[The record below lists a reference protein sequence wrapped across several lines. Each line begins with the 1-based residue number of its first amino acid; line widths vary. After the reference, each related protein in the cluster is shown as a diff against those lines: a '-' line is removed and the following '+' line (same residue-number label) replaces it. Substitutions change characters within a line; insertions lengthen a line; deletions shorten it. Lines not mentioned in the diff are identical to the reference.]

1 MQRYIAVKRNLAG
14 KPSGKCPRLIVLS
27 GGITP
32 AQLSQAVRIRVLT
45 FVQNG
50 EFGFASMKRVEVLM
64 KSSALDTF
72 KECAPR
78 LGISE
83 YDVADV
89 RLSVSCANKQRRVY
103 RGHEYTL
110 DLVPGVKVEFV
121 AFDEDAREVAEN
133 IFTLVAPE
141 RVVLWPLDE
150 LISIPATNLR
160 VVPRTSSDRRAAEIV
175 RVASREF
182 H

>member
-1 MQRYIAVKRNLAG
+1 
-14 KPSGKCPRLIVLS
+14 
-27 GGITP
+27 
-32 AQLSQAVRIRVLT
+32 
-45 FVQNG
+45 
-50 EFGFASMKRVEVLM
+50 MKRVEVLM

-72 KECAPR
+72 KECARR

-89 RLSVSCANKQRRVY
+89 RLSVSCANKQRRIY

-121 AFDEDAREVAEN
+121 AFDEDAREMAEN

-150 LISIPATNLR
+150 LISIPATALHI
-160 VVPRTSSDRRAAEIV
+160 VPRSSTDSRASEPARAA
-175 RVASREF
+175 

>member
-1 MQRYIAVKRNLAG
+1 
-14 KPSGKCPRLIVLS
+14 
-27 GGITP
+27 
-32 AQLSQAVRIRVLT
+32 
-45 FVQNG
+45 
-50 EFGFASMKRVEVLM
+50 MKRVEVLM
-64 KSSALDTF
+64 KSSALDIF
-72 KECAPR
+72 KDCAPR

-83 YDVADV
+83 YDVSDV
-89 RLSVSCANKQRRVY
+89 RLSVSCAVEQRRVY
-103 RGHEYTL
+103 RGHEYNL

-150 LISIPATNLR
+150 IISIPATTLR
-160 VVPRTSSDRRAAEIV
+160 IVPRSPTESRAPETV
-175 RVASREF
+175 RVA